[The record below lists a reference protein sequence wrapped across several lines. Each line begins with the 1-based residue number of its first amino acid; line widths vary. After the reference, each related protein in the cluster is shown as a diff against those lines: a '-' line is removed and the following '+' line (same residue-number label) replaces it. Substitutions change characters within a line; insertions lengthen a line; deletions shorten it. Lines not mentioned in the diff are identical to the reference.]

1 MQSSALADGVCPGF
15 PDDRVCY
22 SSLTASRDPADDLP
36 VLGSSAH
43 VHASDDGHNHVSVV
57 FPPSEQELI
66 SALALASHLDFSNQS
81 ECFRVLIAQ
90 NSVILRDAI
99 YRRQLVAK
107 VSNSG
112 SSGSP
117 LASSSSGLLS
127 SSASSSSACEVGSGI
142 IKQSPPKVFQC
153 PICLQMLNEKDFDR
167 HVFSWIGKSHK
178 VSPVKHGRCS
188 GIRDSRHPLLQ
199 QFPHGTLSERVVAL
213 VTDIR
218 SYLRPGAY
226 DALGPQGSGRH
237 VSVAQRLEFLMSSS

>member
-1 MQSSALADGVCPGF
+1 MQSFALSDGVSPGF
-15 PDDRVCY
+15 RNDGVCY
-22 SSLTASRDPADDLP
+22 SSLTASRDLADESP
-36 VLGSSAH
+36 ILGSCAH
-43 VHASDDGHNHVSVV
+43 VVESDDGPNHLSAVS
-57 FPPSEQELI
+57 PPSEQELV
-66 SALALASHLDFSNQS
+66 SALSMASHLDFSNPS

-99 YRRQLVAK
+99 YRRQLVAR
-107 VSNSG
+107 VSNS
-112 SSGSP
+112 SSLGSP

-127 SSASSSSACEVGSGI
+127 SSGSSSSAYEVGNGI
-142 IKQSPPKVFQC
+142 IKQSPPKLFQC
-153 PICLQMLNEKDFDR
+153 PICLHMLNEKDFDR

-178 VSPVKHGRCS
+178 VSPVKSGRCA

-226 DALGPQGSGRH
+226 DAMGPQGSGRH
-237 VSVAQRLEFLMSSS
+237 VSVAQRLQFLMTSS